1 MKMSDNEKD
10 LSTRLGNIIRGH
22 RISKNIS
29 QETLAERSNLTA
41 TYIGQ
46 LERGNMNPTVCT
58 LYRIT
63 SALDI
68 SINELF
74 DEAESNDKYPV
85 SPELFRFIQYIKN
98 LSPERIASIHQF
110 LKDMEN

>member
-1 MKMSDNEKD
+1 MDNSEKN
-10 LSTRLGNIIRGH
+10 LSTRVGNIIRGY
-22 RISKNIS
+22 RVSKDIS

-46 LERGNMNPTVCT
+46 LERGNMNPTVST

-68 SINELF
+68 SLNELF
-74 DEAESNDKYPV
+74 AEAETTAKAPA

-98 LSPERIASIHQF
+98 LPPERIASLHQF